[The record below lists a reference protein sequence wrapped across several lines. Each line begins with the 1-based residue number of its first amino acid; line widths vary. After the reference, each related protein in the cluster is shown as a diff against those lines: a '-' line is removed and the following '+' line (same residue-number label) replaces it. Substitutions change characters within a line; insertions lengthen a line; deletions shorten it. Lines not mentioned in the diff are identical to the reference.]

1 MLTFGKFSVLSLTTL
16 MFVNSV
22 ALKTQFTSKWTGSDI
37 VKKNFSITQAQCVK
51 IIIILLSNLSN
62 QGHEK

>member
-62 QGHEK
+62 QGYEK